1 MFEQFYGLTSLPFLI
16 MPDARFYFDSSG
28 HSRALAHLTYG
39 LAQGDGFIVITGEV
53 GAGKTTLIDH
63 LLGLLDPHDYV
74 AARIATTQLSPT
86 ALLRMIM
93 GALDMPSRPG
103 DKAGMLRQLCEFF
116 ESKRDSGTRIL
127 LIIDEAQNLPFPTLE
142 ELRMLSN
149 LAIDSRTPLQTCL
162 VGQPQFRNTIMSA
175 KAEQLRQR
183 ICTSYHLDVL
193 RENEIGAYVRHRLR
207 VSSWTGDPS
216 FDEGAFPAL
225 YAHTNGVPRRINS
238 LCSRL
243 LLHAFLNES
252 HNIGAADVTEVAEE
266 WQAEHRPSGT
276 GPASPVAL
284 GDAKRNRLAKLT
296 GRLDS
301 FELRLAG
308 QEDRLNRA
316 LKIMEHCPHVR

>member
-39 LAQGDGFIVITGEV
+39 LAQGDGFIVITGEI

-63 LLGLLDPHDYV
+63 LLGQLDPDNYV
-74 AARIATTQLSPT
+74 AVRIATTQLSPT
-86 ALLRMIM
+86 ALLRMIT
-93 GALDMPSRPG
+93 AAFDIPSRPG

-116 ESKRDSGTRIL
+116 ERKRESGTRIL
-127 LIIDEAQNLPFPTLE
+127 LIIDEAQNLPLPTLE

-149 LAIDSRTPLQTCL
+149 LAMDSRTPLQTCL
-162 VGQPQFRNTIMSA
+162 VGQPQFRNIIMSA

-193 RENEIGAYVRHRLR
+193 REDEIGAYVRHRLC
-207 VSSWTGDPS
+207 VSSWKGDPS
-216 FDEGAFPAL
+216 FDEDAFPAL
-225 YAHTNGVPRRINS
+225 YAHTSGVPRRINS

-252 HNIGAADVTEVAEE
+252 HSIRAADGTEVADE
-266 WQAEHRPSGT
+266 WQAEHRTPGA
-276 GPASPVAL
+276 GVVSPVAIS
-284 GDAKRNRLAKLT
+284 DPKRNRLAKIT

-301 FELRLAG
+301 FEVRLAG

-316 LKIMEHCPHVR
+316 LKIMEHCLHVR